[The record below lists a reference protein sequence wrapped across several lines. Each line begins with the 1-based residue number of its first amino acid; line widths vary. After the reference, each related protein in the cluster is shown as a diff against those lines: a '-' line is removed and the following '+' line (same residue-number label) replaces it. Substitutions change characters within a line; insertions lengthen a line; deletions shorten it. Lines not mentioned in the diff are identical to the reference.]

1 MYVLHRFLHMLKLM
15 QYTSYSITSIR
26 KVVHQNSDWSI
37 ETHSKLKIITLLFDW
52 PISMQICN
60 CRVSGKSGRDSPSGI
75 LLQTKKK
82 LNPIRRNCNFVLCC
96 VQFSHTCMGKNIVV
110 WTSIQFCSLELAT
123 KSQEEFHFRSPFFQ
137 YVCIDFPRRCI
148 LVTIWTMFSRYNLDS
163 KKNCC
168 TLEIEFSMFFFF
180 WWHKRLTFLGKICFK
195 NIPKSW

>member
-1 MYVLHRFLHMLKLM
+1 MRYLILQL
-15 QYTSYSITSIR
+15 I
-26 KVVHQNSDWSI
+26 SI
-37 ETHSKLKIITLLFDW
+37 ENRPIIEKKWKRLTVGNSTSD
-52 PISMQICN
+52 
-60 CRVSGKSGRDSPSGI
+60 
-75 LLQTKKK
+75 KKK

-163 KKNCC
+163 KKKLLYFRNW
-168 TLEIEFSMFFFF
+168 IFYVFFM
-180 WWHKRLTFLGKICFK
+180 T
-195 NIPKSW
+195 